1 MEFSMKK
8 SENFEICNFS
18 IFQKSGDFAGF
29 SIGNWLYLCAEFTD
43 LDSKTSFGKF
53 IKFYYEV

>member
-1 MEFSMKK
+1 MKK